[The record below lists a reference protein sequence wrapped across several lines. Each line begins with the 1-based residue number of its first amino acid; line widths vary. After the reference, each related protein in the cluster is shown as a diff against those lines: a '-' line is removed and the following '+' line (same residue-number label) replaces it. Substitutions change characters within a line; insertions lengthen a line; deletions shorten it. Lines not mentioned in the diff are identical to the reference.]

1 MLLRPSSVVSLSAI
15 AINLVTR
22 AERAGQ
28 ILTLRS
34 CRPRSLSSELS
45 APDDAEDSPSHLR
58 DGKRRGHVLHTPQT
72 RPTAYIVLYRT

>member
-1 MLLRPSSVVSLSAI
+1 MLLRPSSVASLSAI
-15 AINLVTR
+15 AATNLVTR

-45 APDDAEDSPSHLR
+45 APDDAEDSPSHLCDGNRR
-58 DGKRRGHVLHTPQT
+58 DHVLGSG
-72 RPTAYIVLYRT
+72 